1 MILPSHCRYD
11 PAAEPDQSQSASTKN
26 HMIWIK
32 GKKNTSSP
40 AKWYY
45 LELITC
51 APQHHV
57 GRLHVEV
64 DDAVVVD
71 VVETLG

>member
-1 MILPSHCRYD
+1 
-11 PAAEPDQSQSASTKN
+11 
-26 HMIWIK
+26 MIWIK
-32 GKKNTSSP
+32 GKNTSSP

>member
-1 MILPSHCRYD
+1 MTH
-11 PAAEPDQSQSASTKN
+11 
-26 HMIWIK
+26 
-32 GKKNTSSP
+32 
-40 AKWYY
+40 

>member
-1 MILPSHCRYD
+1 MTH
-11 PAAEPDQSQSASTKN
+11 
-26 HMIWIK
+26 
-32 GKKNTSSP
+32 
-40 AKWYY
+40 

-57 GRLHVEV
+57 GGLHVEV

>member
-1 MILPSHCRYD
+1 MTH
-11 PAAEPDQSQSASTKN
+11 
-26 HMIWIK
+26 
-32 GKKNTSSP
+32 
-40 AKWYY
+40 
-45 LELITC
+45 LELITR

-57 GRLHVEV
+57 GGLHVEV